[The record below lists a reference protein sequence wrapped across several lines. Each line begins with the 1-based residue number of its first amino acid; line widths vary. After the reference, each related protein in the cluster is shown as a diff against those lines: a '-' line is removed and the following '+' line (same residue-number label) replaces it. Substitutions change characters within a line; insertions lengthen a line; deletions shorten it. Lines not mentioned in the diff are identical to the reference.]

1 MSYGAT
7 GKEWGCFI
15 AIVAIVGGLAC
26 VGIEHGVS
34 YIWHHLTVGW
44 K

>member
-1 MSYGAT
+1 MSYGAS

-15 AIVAIVGGLAC
+15 AIVAIVGGLFC
-26 VGIEHGVS
+26 VGIEHGVACL
-34 YIWHHLTVGW
+34 WHHVVVGW